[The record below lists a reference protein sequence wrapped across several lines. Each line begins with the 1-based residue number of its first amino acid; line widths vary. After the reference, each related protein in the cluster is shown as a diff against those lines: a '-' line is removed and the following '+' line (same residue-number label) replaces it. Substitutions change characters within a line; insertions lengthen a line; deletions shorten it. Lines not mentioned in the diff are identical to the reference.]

1 MRFPLFRSNRPVP
14 PEYRS
19 TFLHLYWD
27 VIWFGILAGSGA
39 AFVTVYAAR
48 LGANPLQ
55 LGLITAGP
63 GIINLIFT
71 LPSGRW
77 LEKRPVGPATF
88 WSAFLSRLGYL
99 AWLPLPL
106 LLPPQGQILALILLI
121 LLMSI
126 PGTMVA
132 IGFNALFA
140 DVVPPEW
147 RGHVVGIRNAWLSL
161 MLIVSSLISGLI
173 LNGVPFPTGY
183 QIVFG
188 LGFIGAAMSCLH
200 VGLIVRQPRQSSPG
214 RVGRSL
220 GDYARPGWVRS
231 IGDSFRTGQ
240 GLRFLTRAAGASL
253 VRPDILRGPFG
264 RILLLLFAFHLSQYL
279 AVPVLP
285 LYWVNSMHLSD
296 WVISLGTAITHTCV
310 FLGSTRLAY
319 LVQKWGNRR
328 LTALGVMGMCLYPML
343 MGLSQGLGLF
353 LAACILGGFTW
364 ALVNGALGNYLLE
377 NVPADN
383 RPAYLAWY
391 NLALNA
397 AILLGSLAGPLLAG
411 QIGLSTALVL
421 FGLSRLVV
429 GVALWRW
436 G

>member
-1 MRFPLFRSNRPVP
+1 MRFRLFRSNRPVP

-48 LGANPLQ
+48 LGANALQ
-55 LGLITAGP
+55 LGLITSGP
-63 GIINLIFT
+63 GMVNLIFT

-99 AWLPLPL
+99 VWLPLPL
-106 LLPPQGQILALILLI
+106 LLTPQNQILALIWLI
-121 LLMSI
+121 LLMSV
-126 PGTMVA
+126 PGAMLA

-147 RGHVVGIRNAWLSL
+147 RGHVAGIRNAWLSL
-161 MLIVSSLISGLI
+161 MLIVSSLISGQI
-173 LNGVPFPTGY
+173 LNLVPFPTGY

-188 LGFIGAAMSCLH
+188 LGFIGAAMSSLH
-200 VGLIVRQPRQSSPG
+200 VGLVARQSRRLLPG
-214 RVGRSL
+214 RVDQSL
-220 GDYARPGWVRS
+220 GYQARRGWVRF
-231 IGDSFRTGQ
+231 IGDKFRAGQ
-240 GLRFLTRAAGASL
+240 GWRFLTRAAGVSL
-253 VRPDILRGPFG
+253 IRPEILRGPFG

-328 LTALGVMGMCLYPML
+328 ITALGVMGMCLYPIL
-343 MGLSQGLGLF
+343 MGLSQGMGLF
-353 LAACILGGFTW
+353 LAACILGGLVW
-364 ALVNGALGNYLLE
+364 ALVNGTLGNYLLE
-377 NVPADN
+377 NVPANN

-411 QIGLSTALVL
+411 QIGLSAALVL
-421 FGLSRLVV
+421 YGLSRLVV
-429 GVALWRW
+429 GVAMWRW